1 MCGVCI
7 VCVVCVCGMW
17 CVWCVKQ
24 CVCVCLKKL
33 SPHEVTKD
41 SREVWHLLPT
51 FLSAWRPHFLV
62 EIQALNKDISKEVAV
77 LWGKKKSRKVVNVAF
92 CESFGERQQ
101 RK

>member
-1 MCGVCI
+1 
-7 VCVVCVCGMW
+7 
-17 CVWCVKQ
+17 
-24 CVCVCLKKL
+24 
-33 SPHEVTKD
+33 
-41 SREVWHLLPT
+41 
-51 FLSAWRPHFLV
+51 V